1 MDSLAL
7 TIIDTEP
14 SMYAGQHTV
23 ARQSNILG
31 KTVEKEVP
39 RAV

>member
-1 MDSLAL
+1 MDILAL

-31 KTVEKEVP
+31 KTVEK
-39 RAV
+39 